1 MRCSKLM
8 FAATILFMISTVSA
22 LTNQQQ
28 TEKNTGSL
36 PFSKVRVIVSHSTK
50 QKMSSQGQRNRCNF
64 FCSLVTNCLQT
75 FRPTLIS
82 KTNNNTTRNIDAI
95 LKIPISY
102 QFSFLWS
109 LVKSSQRCLLWSS
122 L

>member
-36 PFSKVRVIVSHSTK
+36 PFSKVSFIVSHSTK

-75 FRPTLIS
+75 FRPTSIS
-82 KTNNNTTRNIDAI
+82 KTNNNTTRNIDAF